1 MNIFAQESELVT
13 AKTCGCKDKKSVTY
27 SFSEK
32 FHGLCLENKTV
43 IESEIQ
49 ACKKIVKVRTRGLED
64 ACSRK
69 DSLSQVHPPHTKF
82 LKPGTWKILNACN
95 NTFLELEHLIFHH
108 DGKEYIVY
116 DVLRADEITAMIRM
130 DQERDRKLNPLNAK
144 SARKYLEDTD
154 KMVAA
159 TLRRCFRMTDRQIA
173 DIEQTERRNLASS
186 FFRFLKSANCLWRGS
201 TAGKC
206 AWLQSPWLKAPL

>member
-1 MNIFAQESELVT
+1 MCPQEFSIASSSSSNQISETRYL
-13 AKTCGCKDKKSVTY
+13 KD
-27 SFSEK
+27 F
-32 FHGLCLENKTV
+32 
-43 IESEIQ
+43 
-49 ACKKIVKVRTRGLED
+49 
-64 ACSRK
+64 
-69 DSLSQVHPPHTKF
+69 
-82 LKPGTWKILNACN
+82 KPCN
-95 NTFLELEHLIFHH
+95 NTLLELEHLIFHH
-108 DGKEYIVY
+108 DDGKEYIVY

-186 FFRFLKSANCLWRGS
+186 FFRFLKSANCL
-201 TAGKC
+201 
-206 AWLQSPWLKAPL
+206 